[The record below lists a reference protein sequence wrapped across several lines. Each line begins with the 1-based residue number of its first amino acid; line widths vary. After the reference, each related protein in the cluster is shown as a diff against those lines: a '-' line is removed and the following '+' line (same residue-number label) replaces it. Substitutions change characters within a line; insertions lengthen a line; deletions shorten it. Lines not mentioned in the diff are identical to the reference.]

1 MENMKQKFIKF
12 WEYLKNANN
21 ITLCT
26 HVEPDGDTLG
36 SAVALKHLIKIN
48 LKNKNVRISGGDYP
62 RNLLFLEDEKI
73 SLVDNDF
80 FNNSLKVVVDT
91 STKNR
96 IFDQRV
102 KTEESIKIDH
112 HPLEGKW
119 LFEIGG
125 DFWPA
130 TGQVMTKLVMELN
143 LKTDKKV
150 LEGLAVA
157 IITDTEFFKE
167 RNVTQETFKCM
178 EFLLKEGLDYN
189 LLLKKMQ
196 LNAEEN
202 RFIFNAINNSQKE
215 GIVTYMIVDQIVSND
230 IARPL
235 VAKFVEVSNTEVS
248 LALLKRKQGDYR
260 CEIRSK
266 TTYDVSKVA
275 NYFLGGGHLNSSGFI
290 QQDLNKLQEIVNFI
304 NKHYLI

>member
-1 MENMKQKFIKF
+1 MQNLIEKFIGF
-12 WEYLKNANN
+12 WEYIKKSEN

-36 SAVALKHLIKIN
+36 SAIALKHLILLN
-48 LKNKNVRISGGDYP
+48 FENKNVQISGGDYP
-62 RNLLFLEDEKI
+62 RNLLFLQDQKI
-73 SLVDNDF
+73 KLVSKKF
-80 FNNSLKVVVDT
+80 FDNSLKVVVDT
-91 STKNR
+91 STKRR

-102 KTEESIKIDH
+102 KTEEAIKIDH
-112 HPLEGKW
+112 HPFEGKW

-130 TGQVMTKLVMELN
+130 TGQVMTKMVMELD
-143 LKTDKKV
+143 LKVNEKV

-167 RNVTQETFKCM
+167 RNVNEETFECM
-178 EFLLKEGLDYN
+178 RFLLEKGLNYN

-196 LNAEEN
+196 LNAKEN
-202 RFIFNAINNSQKE
+202 KFIFDAVSNLKQK
-215 GIVTYMIVDQIVSND
+215 GIVSYIIVDQVVSND

-235 VAKFVEVSNTEVS
+235 VAKFAEVSNTEVS
-248 LALLKRKQGDYR
+248 LVYLKRSQGDYR

-275 NYFLGGGHLNSSGFI
+275 NEFLGGGHLNSSGFI
-290 QQDLNKLQEIVNFI
+290 QKNLKQLNKVLSFI
-304 NKHYLI
+304 NKNK